1 MKYITNKY
9 ESIKLPYQYD
19 GDELLAWLRQNYP
32 LSQYKV
38 VEHELA

>member
-1 MKYITNKY
+1 MKYITNRLGT
-9 ESIKLPYQYD
+9 INLPYEYN
-19 GDELLAWLRQNYP
+19 GDELLAWLQQRYP